1 MYLTIACLCLL
12 TSVKHVASKRWWEA
26 RIHGLIRRMKL
37 PLEIF
42 IGLRYTRAKRRNHFI
57 SFISMISMLGV
68 ALGVMALIVVLSV
81 MNGFENELRGR
92 ILGMVSHITVSG
104 FGGPLQDWQPLRRQA
119 MEHPDVIA
127 GAPYIEA
134 EAMISNLS
142 SVSGALIRGIDPGY
156 ETAVSEI
163 HENMQFGELT
173 DLVAGEY
180 GIVLGSGLA
189 NTLDV
194 VPGDRVTMVTPQ
206 ATASPLGFLPRLRRF
221 KVVGIFEI
229 GVYEYDRSSAIIH
242 YQDASKLFRLDGGVS
257 GLRLKLNDLDLA
269 PQVRQDLKQSIG
281 LQYWVSDW
289 TLRHSNYFQAVRT
302 EKTVMFVI
310 LSLIVAVAA
319 FNIVSTLVM
328 VVTDKQ
334 ADIAILRTLGMS
346 PLSVMWVFM
355 VQGTLIG
362 LIGTLLGLG
371 SGILIASYI
380 DVIVPALEQFF
391 QTQFLPRG
399 VYPITELPAEMKRA
413 DVIKIG
419 LLSFGISIIAT
430 LYPALRASRTRPA
443 EALSY
448 E

>member
-1 MYLTIACLCLL
+1 
-12 TSVKHVASKRWWEA
+12 
-26 RIHGLIRRMKL
+26 MKL

-57 SFISMISMLGV
+57 SFISLISMLGIT
-68 ALGVMALIVVLSV
+68 LGVMALIVVLSV

-92 ILGMVSHITVSG
+92 ILGMVSHVTVSS
-104 FGGPLQDWQPLRRQA
+104 FAGPLQDWESLREKTLENPA
-119 MEHPDVIA
+119 VIG

-134 EAMISNLS
+134 EAMLSNLS

-156 ETAVSEI
+156 EDQVSDI
-163 HENMQFGELT
+163 HQHMQFGALT

-180 GIVLGSGLA
+180 GVVLGSGLA
-189 NTLDV
+189 NSLDV
-194 VPGDRVTMVTPQ
+194 VPGDRVTMITPQ

-229 GVYEYDRSSAIIH
+229 GVYEYDRSSALIH
-242 YQDASKLFRLDGGVS
+242 RDDASRLFRLDGGVN
-257 GLRLKLNDLDLA
+257 GLRLKLEDLDLA
-269 PQVRQDLKQSIG
+269 PLVRHELKQLIG
-281 LQYWVSDW
+281 PEYWVSDW
-289 TLRHSNYFQAVRT
+289 TLRHSNYFKAVRT
-302 EKTVMFVI
+302 EKTVMFII

-346 PLSVMWVFM
+346 PSSIMWVFM

-362 LIGTLLGLG
+362 LIGTLLGLV
-371 SGILIASYI
+371 SGVIVASHV
-380 DVIVPALEQFF
+380 DVIVPALEHFF
-391 QTQFLPRG
+391 KTQFLPRG
-399 VYPITELPAEMKRA
+399 VYPITDLPSEMKQS
-413 DVIKIG
+413 DIVKIA
-419 LLSFGISIIAT
+419 LLSFTLSVIAT
-430 LYPALRASRTRPA
+430 LYPALRASKTRPA
-443 EALSY
+443 AALRY

>member
-1 MYLTIACLCLL
+1 
-12 TSVKHVASKRWWEA
+12 
-26 RIHGLIRRMKL
+26 MKL

-42 IGLRYTRAKRRNHFI
+42 VGLRYTRAKRRNHFI
-57 SFISMISMLGV
+57 SFISAISMLGI

-92 ILGMVSHITVSG
+92 ILGMVSHVTVSS
-104 FGGPLQDWQPLRRQA
+104 FGGPLQGWQSLRDQT
-119 MEHPDVIA
+119 MENPAVIA

-142 SVSGALIRGIDPGY
+142 SVSGALIRGIDPEY
-156 ETAVSEI
+156 ETGVSEI
-163 HENMQFGELT
+163 HENMEFGELT

-180 GIVLGSGLA
+180 GIILGSGLA
-189 NTLDV
+189 NSLDV

-206 ATASPLGFLPRLRRF
+206 ATSSPLGFLPRLRRF

-229 GVYEYDRSSAIIH
+229 GVYEYDRSSALIH
-242 YQDASKLFRLDGGVS
+242 YQDASRLFRLDGGVT

-269 PQVRQDLKQSIG
+269 PRVRQELKQTVG
-281 LQYWVSDW
+281 FEYWVSDW
-289 TLRHSNYFQAVRT
+289 TLRHSNYFKAVRT
-302 EKTVMFVI
+302 EKTVMFII

-362 LIGTLLGLG
+362 LIGTLLGLAAG
-371 SGILIASYI
+371 VTVALQI

-399 VYPITELPAEMKRA
+399 VYPITDLPSEMKQA
-413 DVIKIG
+413 DVIKIT
-419 LLSFGISIIAT
+419 LLSFGVSVLAT
-430 LYPALRASRTRPA
+430 LYPALRASKTRPA

>member
-1 MYLTIACLCLL
+1 
-12 TSVKHVASKRWWEA
+12 
-26 RIHGLIRRMKL
+26 MKL

-57 SFISMISMLGV
+57 SFISLISMLGIT
-68 ALGVMALIVVLSV
+68 LGVMALIVVLSV

-92 ILGMVSHITVSG
+92 ILGMVSHVTVSSSA
-104 FGGPLQDWQPLRRQA
+104 GPLQDWESLREKTLENPA
-119 MEHPDVIA
+119 VIG

-134 EAMISNLS
+134 EAMLSNLS

-156 ETAVSEI
+156 EDQVSDI
-163 HENMQFGELT
+163 HQHMQFGALT

-180 GIVLGSGLA
+180 GVVLGSGLA
-189 NTLDV
+189 NSLDV
-194 VPGDRVTMVTPQ
+194 VPGDRITMITPQ

-229 GVYEYDRSSAIIH
+229 GVYEYDRSSALIH
-242 YQDASKLFRLDGGVS
+242 RDDASRLFRLDGGVN
-257 GLRLKLNDLDLA
+257 GLRLKLEDLDLA
-269 PQVRQDLKQSIG
+269 PLVRHELKQLIG
-281 LQYWVSDW
+281 PEYWVSDW
-289 TLRHSNYFQAVRT
+289 TLRHSNYFKAVRT
-302 EKTVMFVI
+302 EKTVMFII

-346 PLSVMWVFM
+346 PSSIMWVFM

-362 LIGTLLGLG
+362 LIGTLLGLV
-371 SGILIASYI
+371 SGVIVASHV
-380 DVIVPALEQFF
+380 DVIVPALEHFF
-391 QTQFLPRG
+391 KTQFLPRG
-399 VYPITELPAEMKRA
+399 VYPITDLPSEMKQS
-413 DVIKIG
+413 DIVKIA
-419 LLSFGISIIAT
+419 LLSFTLSVIAT
-430 LYPALRASRTRPA
+430 LYPALRASKTRPA
-443 EALSY
+443 AALRY

>member
-1 MYLTIACLCLL
+1 
-12 TSVKHVASKRWWEA
+12 
-26 RIHGLIRRMKL
+26 MKL

-42 IGLRYTRAKRRNHFI
+42 VGLRYTRAKRRNHFI
-57 SFISMISMLGV
+57 SFISTISMLGI

-81 MNGFENELRGR
+81 MNGFEKELRGR
-92 ILGMVSHITVSG
+92 ILGMVSHVTVSG
-104 FGGPLQDWQPLRRQA
+104 FGGPLKDWQSLRDQTLGHA
-119 MEHPDVIA
+119 GVIGA
-127 GAPYIEA
+127 APYIEA

-142 SVSGALIRGIDPGY
+142 SVSGALIRGIDPEY
-156 ETAVSEI
+156 EDGVSEI
-163 HENMQFGELT
+163 HENMEFGALT

-189 NTLDV
+189 NSLDV

-206 ATASPLGFLPRLRRF
+206 ATSSPLGFLPRLRRF

-229 GVYEYDRSSAIIH
+229 GVYEYDRSSALIH
-242 YQDASKLFRLDGGVS
+242 YQDASLLFRLDGGVT
-257 GLRLKLNDLDLA
+257 GLRLKLDDLDQA
-269 PQVRQDLKQSIG
+269 PLVREELKQSIG

-289 TLRHSNYFQAVRT
+289 TLRHSNYFKAVRT
-302 EKTVMFVI
+302 EKTVMFII

-319 FNIVSTLVM
+319 FNIVSTLMM

-362 LIGTLLGLG
+362 LIGTLFGLVTG
-371 SGILIASYI
+371 VAVASHI
-380 DVIVPALEQFF
+380 DVIIPALEQFF

-399 VYPITELPAEMKRA
+399 VYPITDLPSEMKQA
-413 DVIKIG
+413 DIIKIS
-419 LLSFGISIIAT
+419 LLSFGISVIAT
-430 LYPALRASRTRPA
+430 LYPALRASKTRPA

>member
-1 MYLTIACLCLL
+1 
-12 TSVKHVASKRWWEA
+12 
-26 RIHGLIRRMKL
+26 MKL

-42 IGLRYTRAKRRNHFI
+42 VGLRYTRAKRRNHFI
-57 SFISMISMLGV
+57 SFISLISMLGI

-81 MNGFENELRGR
+81 MNGFEKELRGR
-92 ILGMVSHITVSG
+92 ILGMVSHVTVSS
-104 FGGPLQDWQPLRRQA
+104 FRGPLQDWQGLRRRA
-119 MEHPDVIA
+119 MEHPDIIG

-142 SVSGALIRGIDPGY
+142 SVSGALIRGIDPEY
-156 ETAVSEI
+156 ENEVSEI
-163 HENMQFGELT
+163 YQSMEFGVLS

-189 NTLDV
+189 NSLDV
-194 VPGDRVTMVTPQ
+194 VPGDRITMVTPQ
-206 ATASPLGFLPRLRRF
+206 AIASPLGLLPRLRRF

-229 GVYEYDRSSAIIH
+229 GVYEYDRSSALVH
-242 YQDASKLFRLDGGVS
+242 YQDASRLFGMDGGVS
-257 GLRLKLNDLDLA
+257 GIRLKLDDLDLA
-269 PQVRQDLKQSIG
+269 PLVRLDLKQSIG
-281 LQYWVSDW
+281 LEYWVSDW
-289 TLRHSNYFQAVRT
+289 TLRHSNYFKAVRT
-302 EKTVMFVI
+302 EKTVMFII

-334 ADIAILRTLGMS
+334 SDIAILRTLGMS
-346 PLSVMWVFM
+346 PRSVMCVFM

-362 LIGTLLGLG
+362 LIGTLAGLAG
-371 SGILIASYI
+371 GIVVASHI
-380 DVIVPALEQFF
+380 DTIVPALEQFF

-399 VYPITELPAEMKRA
+399 VYPITELPSEMKQSDILR
-413 DVIKIG
+413 IT
-419 LLSFGISIIAT
+419 LLSFGVSVVAT
-430 LYPALRASRTRPA
+430 LYPALRASKTRPA

>member
-1 MYLTIACLCLL
+1 
-12 TSVKHVASKRWWEA
+12 
-26 RIHGLIRRMKL
+26 MKM
-37 PLEIF
+37 PLEVF
-42 IGLRYTRAKRRNHFI
+42 VGLRYTRAKRRNHFI
-57 SFISMISMLGV
+57 SFITMISMLGI

-92 ILGMVSHITVSG
+92 ILGMVSHVTVSS
-104 FGGPLQDWQPLRRQA
+104 FRGPLQEWQSLREETL
-119 MEHPDVIA
+119 EHPAVIG
-127 GAPYIEA
+127 GAPYTEA

-142 SVSGALIRGIDPGY
+142 SVSGALIRGIDPEL
-156 ETAVSEI
+156 ETGVSEI
-163 HENMQFGELT
+163 HQNMEFGELG
-173 DLVAGEY
+173 DLVAGDY
-180 GIVLGSGLA
+180 GIILGSGLA

-206 ATASPLGFLPRLRRF
+206 ATSSPLGFLPRLRRF

-242 YQDASKLFRLDGGVS
+242 TEDASRLFRLDGGVS
-257 GLRLKLNDLDLA
+257 GLRLKLDDLDLA

-281 LQYWVSDW
+281 LEYWVSDW
-289 TLRHSNYFQAVRT
+289 TLRHSNYFKAVRT
-302 EKTVMFVI
+302 EKTVMFII

-334 ADIAILRTLGMS
+334 SDIAILRTLGMS
-346 PLSVMWVFM
+346 PMSIMWVFM

-362 LIGTLLGLG
+362 LIGTLLGLV
-371 SGILIASYI
+371 SGVVIASHI
-380 DVIVPALEQFF
+380 GVIVPALEQFF

-399 VYPITELPAEMKRA
+399 VYPITDLPAEMKQS
-413 DVIKIG
+413 DIIKIA
-419 LLSFGISIIAT
+419 LLSFGISIVAT
-430 LYPALRASRTRPA
+430 LYPALRASKTRPA

>member
-1 MYLTIACLCLL
+1 
-12 TSVKHVASKRWWEA
+12 
-26 RIHGLIRRMKL
+26 MKL

-42 IGLRYTRAKRRNHFI
+42 VGLRYTRAKRRNHFI
-57 SFISMISMLGV
+57 SFISAISMLGI

-92 ILGMVSHITVSG
+92 ILGMVSHVTVSS
-104 FGGPLQDWQPLRRQA
+104 FGGPLHGWQSLRDQT
-119 MEHPDVIA
+119 MENPAVIA

-142 SVSGALIRGIDPGY
+142 SVSGALIRGIDPEY
-156 ETAVSEI
+156 ETGVSEI
-163 HENMQFGELT
+163 HENMEFGALT

-180 GIVLGSGLA
+180 GIILGSGLA
-189 NTLDV
+189 NSLDV

-206 ATASPLGFLPRLRRF
+206 ATSSPLGFLPRLRRF

-229 GVYEYDRSSAIIH
+229 GVYEYDRSSALIH
-242 YQDASKLFRLDGGVS
+242 YQDASRLFRLDGGVT
-257 GLRLKLNDLDLA
+257 GLRLKLDDLDLA
-269 PQVRQDLKQSIG
+269 PRVRQELKQTVG
-281 LQYWVSDW
+281 FEYWVSDW
-289 TLRHSNYFQAVRT
+289 TLRHSNYFKAVRT
-302 EKTVMFVI
+302 EKTVMFII

-362 LIGTLLGLG
+362 LIGTLLGLAAG
-371 SGILIASYI
+371 VTVALQI

-399 VYPITELPAEMKRA
+399 VYPITDLPSEMKQA
-413 DVIKIG
+413 DVIKIT
-419 LLSFGISIIAT
+419 LLSFGVSVLAT
-430 LYPALRASRTRPA
+430 LYPALRASKTRPA

>member
-1 MYLTIACLCLL
+1 MN
-12 TSVKHVASKRWWEA
+12 
-26 RIHGLIRRMKL
+26 L

-57 SFISMISMLGV
+57 SFISLISMLGIT
-68 ALGVMALIVVLSV
+68 LGVMALIVVLSV

-92 ILGMVSHITVSG
+92 ILGMVSHVTVSS
-104 FGGPLQDWQPLRRQA
+104 FAGPLQDWESLREKTLENPA
-119 MEHPDVIA
+119 VIG

-134 EAMISNLS
+134 EAMLSNLS

-156 ETAVSEI
+156 EDQVSDI
-163 HENMQFGELT
+163 HQHMQFGALT

-180 GIVLGSGLA
+180 GVVLGSGLA
-189 NTLDV
+189 NSLDV
-194 VPGDRVTMVTPQ
+194 VPGDRITMITPQ

-229 GVYEYDRSSAIIH
+229 GVYEYDRSSALIH
-242 YQDASKLFRLDGGVS
+242 RDDASRLFRLDGGVN
-257 GLRLKLNDLDLA
+257 GLRLKLEDLDLA
-269 PQVRQDLKQSIG
+269 PLVRHELKQLIG
-281 LQYWVSDW
+281 PEYWVSDW
-289 TLRHSNYFQAVRT
+289 TLRHSNYFKAVRT
-302 EKTVMFVI
+302 EKTVMFII

-346 PLSVMWVFM
+346 PSSIMWVFM

-362 LIGTLLGLG
+362 LIGTLLGLV
-371 SGILIASYI
+371 SGVIVASHV
-380 DVIVPALEQFF
+380 DVIVPALEHFF
-391 QTQFLPRG
+391 KTQFLPRG
-399 VYPITELPAEMKRA
+399 VYPITDLPSEMKQS
-413 DVIKIG
+413 DIVKIA
-419 LLSFGISIIAT
+419 LLSFTLSVIAT
-430 LYPALRASRTRPA
+430 LYPALRASKTRPA
-443 EALSY
+443 AALRY

>member
-1 MYLTIACLCLL
+1 
-12 TSVKHVASKRWWEA
+12 
-26 RIHGLIRRMKL
+26 MKM
-37 PLEIF
+37 PLEVF
-42 IGLRYTRAKRRNHFI
+42 VGLRYTRAKRRNHFI
-57 SFISMISMLGV
+57 SFITMISMLGIT
-68 ALGVMALIVVLSV
+68 LGVMALIVVLSV

-92 ILGMVSHITVSG
+92 ILGMVSHVTVSS
-104 FGGPLQDWQPLRRQA
+104 FRGPLQEWPALRSETL
-119 MEHPDVIA
+119 EHPDVIGA
-127 GAPYIEA
+127 APYTEA

-142 SVSGALIRGIDPGY
+142 SVSGALIRGIDP
-156 ETAVSEI
+156 EFENSVSEI
-163 HENMQFGELT
+163 HDNMKFGELS

-180 GIVLGSGLA
+180 GIILGNGLA

-206 ATASPLGFLPRLRRF
+206 ATSSPLGFLPRLRRF

-242 YQDASKLFRLDGGVS
+242 HQDASRLFRLDDGGVS
-257 GLRLKLNDLDLA
+257 GLRLKLEDLDLA
-269 PQVRQDLKQSIG
+269 PQVRQELKQSIG
-281 LQYWVSDW
+281 LEYWVSDW
-289 TLRHSNYFQAVRT
+289 TLRHRNYFKAVRT
-302 EKTVMFVI
+302 EKTVMFII

-346 PLSVMWVFM
+346 PLSIMWVFM

-362 LIGTLLGLG
+362 LIGTLFGLV
-371 SGILIASYI
+371 SGVVVASHI

-399 VYPITELPAEMKRA
+399 VYPITDLPSEMKQS
-413 DVIKIG
+413 DVIKIT
-419 LLSFGISIIAT
+419 LLSFGLSIVAT
-430 LYPALRASRTRPA
+430 LYPALRASKTRPA